1 MQRSDAKITTQER
14 AALKSRLKAKG
25 IPEAQVKGA
34 TPREI
39 AENLKAWLKGR
50 PKKK

>member
-1 MQRSDAKITTQER
+1 MQRSDKKLSKAEKDTFKAK
-14 AALKSRLKAKG
+14 LKAKG
-25 IPEAQVKGA
+25 IPEAVVKGE
-34 TPREI
+34 TGREI